1 MDLRLLRPV
10 VAVGIPPLLTCLLAA
25 FWVQSGRIRLF
36 GDEPHYVIIAES
48 VVRDGDVELRNN
60 HALEERFPTHVGEV
74 APHAFAVGHRW
85 YPLHGPGLGVLI
97 APGLSVG
104 GVLGAR
110 LTTCALAA
118 LLPLTMFL
126 WLDGLLGR
134 REATWLTLAATLS
147 IPYVFGAVHLYP
159 DPVAAA
165 MAAPLLLLL
174 AHPADGQRRYMA
186 WAAFWLV
193 TGLLPL
199 LMIKFLAPSILLA
212 MFALAGPPPYL
223 QRLPGRHDALRTAPL
238 FLVGPLILAAYHIV
252 VFGDVLGPR
261 GMGELSA
268 GMNQAVMV
276 LLGLHLDQAQGI
288 FLQQPLLL
296 AGVPA
301 LGVMAVRRPGLAAA
315 WCALYASLLVPNVL
329 QIIPFGGASPS
340 GRFAWPAAW
349 LWLVPLAVT
358 FSWHRGQL
366 ERFFRPVLLVVCA
379 YQAVLALRW
388 LPSPMTITN
397 EFTPELALRNSL
409 FPVGMRAWLP
419 SFYSADFLSFPP
431 NVVAIVALLL
441 LLASGP
447 VLGLWL
453 ARPIRALRLAGRRDP
468 DAR

>member
-1 MDLRLLRPV
+1 MRVLRFV
-10 VAVGIPPLLTCLLAA
+10 VAVALPPLLTCLLAA
-25 FWVQSGRIRLF
+25 VWVQSGRIRLF

-60 HALEERFPTHVGEV
+60 HALEERSPTHVGEV
-74 APHAFAVGHRW
+74 APHAYAAGHRW

-110 LTTCALAA
+110 LTTCALSA

-134 REATWLTLAATLS
+134 RHAMWLTLAATLS

-199 LMIKFLAPSILLA
+199 LMVKFLAPSILLA
-212 MFALAGPPPYL
+212 MFALAGPPSHL
-223 QRLPGRHDALRTAPL
+223 RRLPGRHDAWRTAPL
-238 FLVGPLILAAYHIV
+238 FVVGPLILAAYHIV

-261 GMGELSA
+261 GMGELAA

-315 WCALYASLLVPNVL
+315 WCALYASLLVPNLL

-366 ERFFRPVLLVVCA
+366 ERFFRPVLLAAGA

-397 EFTPELALRNSL
+397 EFTPDLALRNSL

-441 LLASGP
+441 LVASGP
-447 VLGLWL
+447 VLGWWL
-453 ARPIRALRLAGRRDP
+453 ARSRSADRRTSAGPGP
-468 DAR
+468 D